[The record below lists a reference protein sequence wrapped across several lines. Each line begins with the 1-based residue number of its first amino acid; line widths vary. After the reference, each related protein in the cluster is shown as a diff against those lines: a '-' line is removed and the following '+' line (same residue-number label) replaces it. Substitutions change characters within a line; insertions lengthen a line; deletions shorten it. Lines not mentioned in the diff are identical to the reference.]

1 MYSIIFFPKVNTIQK
16 RISRV
21 FLSVDVVREGTESLL
36 VALSGAT
43 AAAGSAS
50 VTVTDD
56 DAALVFAQSVAA
68 TEGPASTVNLMIVI
82 AD

>member
-1 MYSIIFFPKVNTIQK
+1 M
-16 RISRV
+16 
-21 FLSVDVVREGTESLL
+21 VREGNESLL

-56 DAALVFAQSVAA
+56 DAA